1 MSEMNVPITPHARNA
16 WCDCIRGYAIL
27 LVCVAHVFDLEPFHE
42 RWGYLTRYFKGDT
55 GVFMFYVL
63 SGFLVTGILAR
74 EITEKTTLR
83 SGIKAIG
90 HFYARRLFRLQPS
103 YLFFLI
109 LYAFLPERDNSLP
122 WWALFLPLSNWCAGP
137 YITWHLKTLHIEE
150 IYYLFFGF
158 IAVLLRRSLNAVL
171 WGLLVAGPLGRM
183 TLFALTKM
191 GNAEASWLLERFLP
205 LEAFAVGGLLVIH
218 FESVRSMRFAK
229 MITRRPAVSFAAAML
244 AMLVTAGLRN
254 VTPFSYALI
263 FTWPLVFS
271 IASAVMIVSGFETK
285 GFIFSSEWIR
295 RLGVGSYTLYLF
307 QQFALGPW
315 QPTFGT
321 PFSWTAW
328 GLVLLLMATLLPIW
342 FARVEKPL
350 TELGARWFP
359 RTASRNPVQS

>member
-1 MSEMNVPITPHARNA
+1 MPEVSVPLTTHARNA

-27 LVCVAHVFDLEPFHE
+27 LVCVAHVLYLEPFHG

-74 EITEKTTLR
+74 EITEKTTFR
-83 SGIKAIG
+83 SGMKAIG

-109 LYAFLPERDNSLP
+109 LYAMLPARDGALAWWSL
-122 WWALFLPLSNWCAGP
+122 LLPLSNWLTGP

-158 IAVLLRRSLNAVL
+158 VAALLRRSLSAVL

-183 TLFALTKM
+183 ALFALTKM
-191 GNAEASWLLERFLP
+191 GSPQASWLLERFLP

-218 FESVRSMRFAK
+218 FDFVRSIRFAK
-229 MITRRPAVSFAAAML
+229 MIARRPGASFVAAML
-244 AMLVTAGLRN
+244 VMLVAAALRN
-254 VTPFSYALI
+254 VTPFSYALL

-271 IASAVMIVSGFETK
+271 VASAVMILSGFETER
-285 GFIFSSEWIR
+285 FAFSSEWLR
-295 RLGVGSYTLYLF
+295 RLGLGSYTLYLF
-307 QQFALGPW
+307 QQFVLGPW
-315 QPTFGT
+315 RDTFGT
-321 PFSWTAW
+321 SFSWPAW
-328 GLVLLLMATLLPIW
+328 GLVVLLTAALLPVW
-342 FARVEKPL
+342 FGCVEKPL
-350 TELGARWFP
+350 TDLGARWFP
-359 RTASRNPVQS
+359 RTAKKQLQS

>member
-1 MSEMNVPITPHARNA
+1 MSEMFGRLTPHARNT

-27 LVCVAHVFDLEPFHE
+27 LVCAEHLLHIEPLEVQ
-42 RWGYLTRYFKGDT
+42 WGFLTRYFKGDI

-74 EITEKTTLR
+74 EINEKTTLR

-90 HFYARRLFRLQPS
+90 NFYARRLFRLQPS
-103 YLFFLI
+103 YLLFLI
-109 LYAFLPERDNSLP
+109 LYAFLPARDNSLP
-122 WWALFLPLSNWCAGP
+122 WWALLLPLSNWFAGP

-158 IAVLLRRSLNAVL
+158 FAVLLRRSLNALLWVL
-171 WGLLVAGPLGRM
+171 LAAGPLGRM
-183 TLFALTKM
+183 TFFALTKM
-191 GNAEASWLLERFLP
+191 GNVEASWLLERFLP

-229 MITRRPAVSFAAAML
+229 MITHRPEASFVL
-244 AMLVTAGLRN
+244 ALLVLLVTAGLRN
-254 VTPFSYALI
+254 VAPFSYALL

-271 IASAVMIVSGFETK
+271 VASAVMILSGFETER
-285 GFIFSSEWIR
+285 FVFSSEWLR

-321 PFSWTAW
+321 PFSWAAW
-328 GLVLLLMATLLPIW
+328 GLAVLLTAILLPVW

-350 TELGARWFP
+350 TDLGSRWFP
-359 RTASRNPVQS
+359 RQGSVSKTA